1 MAPLTIALGPGYEAG
16 KDVDIVIE
24 TMRGHDL
31 GRIIRAGCAMADT
44 GIPGNIGGYTAERVI
59 HAAEAGIFYNV
70 CKIGDIVAKGD
81 EIGRIQKED
90 GRLHAVT
97 ATIPGIV
104 CGLLREGY
112 TVPKGFKIA
121 DIDPCEGELDNC
133 FTISDKA
140 RCIAGSVL
148 EAVVALAGSRGW
160 INI

>member
-1 MAPLTIALGPGYEAG
+1 MAPLTIAQ
-16 KDVDIVIE
+16 
-24 TMRGHDL
+24 
-31 GRIIRAGCAMADT
+31 
-44 GIPGNIGGYTAERVI
+44 RVI

-104 CGLLREGY
+104 RGLLREGY